1 MLFKLFLAFTL
12 IPVTEIY
19 LLIKIG
25 DIIGPLNTVII
36 VIATGFTGA
45 YLAKIQGLHTMARVR
60 SSLQQGIMPA
70 EDLLDALLI
79 FTAGIVLL
87 TPGFITDVFGLILLV
102 PETRKHFK
110 IFLRSKFDSWIKNQ
124 SIQVTRFDQRR

>member
-12 IPVTEIY
+12 IPVIEIY

-25 DIIGPLNTVII
+25 GIIGPLNTVII
-36 VIATGFTGA
+36 VIGTGFTGA
-45 YLAKIQGLHTMARVR
+45 FLAKIQGLHTMTRVR

-70 EDLLDALLI
+70 EDLVDALLI
-79 FTAGIVLL
+79 FTAGLVLL
-87 TPGFITDVFGLILLV
+87 TPGFITDVFGLILLI

-124 SIQVTRFDQRR
+124 NIQVTRFDQRR

>member
-1 MLFKLFLAFTL
+1 MT
-12 IPVTEIY
+12 
-19 LLIKIG
+19 
-25 DIIGPLNTVII
+25 
-36 VIATGFTGA
+36 
-45 YLAKIQGLHTMARVR
+45 RVR
-60 SSLQQGIMPA
+60 TSLQQGIMPA

-87 TPGFITDVFGLILLV
+87 TPGFITDIFGLILLV

-124 SIQVTRFDQRR
+124 HIQVTRFDQHR